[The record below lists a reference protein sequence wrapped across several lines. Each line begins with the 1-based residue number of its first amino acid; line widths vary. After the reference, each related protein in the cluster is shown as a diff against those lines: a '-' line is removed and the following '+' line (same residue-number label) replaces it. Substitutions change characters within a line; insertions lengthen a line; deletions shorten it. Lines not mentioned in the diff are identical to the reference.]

1 MYHSLCFRA
10 AFASMAHTQ
19 KLLPISEHQRLISA
33 GKSTLAKKKEK
44 RKKKKKQQFLAVI
57 TRTLLAKP

>member
-19 KLLPISEHQRLISA
+19 KLLPISEHQRLMPA
-33 GKSTLAKKKEK
+33 LARALSQKKEK